1 MRPSARIAIWLAWL
15 IVIVAIGWGVALHL
29 KISSDLR
36 DFVPPP
42 RSADQKLL
50 LEEIGKGP
58 GSRLLLLAISGA
70 PQERLAEL
78 SRGLDAALAQ
88 DPAFLRVTDGGR
100 DLAQVASDL
109 LPYRYLL
116 SPTLDTHRFDAAYL
130 HAQLQ
135 QRVEDLSSPAASM
148 LEPWLRRDPTLE
160 TLKLVQRWAPPR
172 PPKLVDGVWFSR
184 GCTPRHSSAA
194 NADPSALSRRA
205 ASGRL
210 DVPSSTPASSFGPSD
225 ATGRRLDGLAT
236 NSGEVC
242 NPGGEA
248 LLVAETRAAGFDPGA
263 QAAVIASLQ
272 KHFAALPG
280 AAQAKLVISGPGW
293 FGVQASRRTRGEA
306 ERFGAI
312 TTVGF
317 VLMLLLAYRSAVPVL
332 VTALPLLS
340 GAVIG
345 FALLALI
352 FGHAHGITVAF
363 GFTLLGVAQEYPL
376 RVFSHRRI
384 GVATSLCVRELWP
397 LLATAIVSVCIAYLA
412 FFASGVA
419 GLQQLAVF
427 TIAGLIVAGLCTRW
441 LLPLVVPTAR
451 RDMAATPGLGA
462 AWHFLARLPRPRWL
476 PWLAAVVGVCIVA
489 LAPGKF
495 WQADLSALTPV
506 PKSELQRDARL
517 RAALGAPDVRY
528 LLVLRAPTAQGVLGL
543 SERIAPR
550 MRKLV
555 SDHALD
561 EFELPSR
568 YLPGIATQRARQAKL
583 PDAAQL
589 QSALHQ
595 AMQGLPFRSGVF
607 ARFVADVEAA
617 RKLPPLTPEQF
628 EQAPLGARLEA
639 MLVPQGTGWVG
650 LGSLSGVNDPA
661 AFAQL
666 SRDTHGDVHLLDLKV
681 STESLVVAYRHR
693 ILIALGI
700 AALLLCAA
708 VTLALRSPRRAAHV
722 LGPMALATLWVLVV
736 LRAAGIPLSLF
747 HLVSLT
753 LAAGLGLHYALFF
766 ERRTGDVREDLRTLH
781 ATLVCVASA
790 LLVFG
795 VLALSSVPVLRA
807 IGLTVALGV
816 AFHFTLSVLMAP
828 HQVLP
833 SPSGRGAR
841 SAPEGP
847 GEGQDAA

>member
-1 MRPSARIAIWLAWL
+1 MRVSARVAIWLIWLAL
-15 IVIVAIGWGVALHL
+15 IVAVGWVVARHL

-36 DFVPPP
+36 DFVPPA
-42 RSADQKLL
+42 RTADQKLL
-50 LEEIGKGP
+50 LDEIGKGP

-70 PQERLAEL
+70 PQATLADL
-78 SRGLDAALAQ
+78 SRGLDTALAR
-88 DPAFLRVTDGGR
+88 DPAFVRVANGSR
-100 DLAQVASDL
+100 DLAQVAAGL

-148 LEPWLRRDPTLE
+148 LEPWLRSDPTLE
-160 TLKLVQRWAPPR
+160 TLKLARRWAPSH
-172 PPKLVDGVWFSR
+172 PPKLVDGVWFSDR
-184 GCTPRHSSAA
+184 
-194 NADPSALSRRA
+194 N
-205 ASGRL
+205 
-210 DVPSSTPASSFGPSD
+210 
-225 ATGRRLDGLAT
+225 
-236 NSGEVC
+236 
-242 NPGGEA
+242 EA

-263 QAAVIASLQ
+263 QAAAIASLQ
-272 KHFAALPG
+272 KHFTALPA
-280 AAQAKLVISGPGW
+280 AAQAQLVISGPGW

-306 ERFGAI
+306 ERFATI
-312 TTVGF
+312 TTIGF
-317 VLMLLLAYRSAVPVL
+317 ALMLLLAYRSVVPVL

-384 GVATSLCVRELWP
+384 GVATATCVRELWP

-427 TIAGLIVAGLCTRW
+427 TIGGLIVAGLCTRW
-441 LLPLVVPTAR
+441 LLPWIVPTTK
-451 RDMAATPGLGA
+451 RDMAATPGLGKT
-462 AWHFLARLPRPRWL
+462 WHFLAHLPRPYWL
-476 PWLAAVVGVCIVA
+476 PWLAAAVGVLVVA
-489 LAPGKF
+489 FAPGKF
-495 WQADLSALTPV
+495 WQDNLSALTPV
-506 PKSELQRDARL
+506 PNAELQRDARL

-528 LLVLRAPTAQGVLGL
+528 LLVLRAPTSEGVLAL
-543 SERIAPR
+543 SERIAPQ
-550 MRKLV
+550 MRTLV
-555 SDHALD
+555 ADHALGG
-561 EFELPSR
+561 FELPSR
-568 YLPGIATQRARQAKL
+568 YLPGVATQRARQAKL
-583 PDAAQL
+583 PATAQL

-607 ARFVADVEAA
+607 APFVADVEAA
-617 RKLPPLTPEQF
+617 RKLPPLTPKRF
-628 EQAPLGARLEA
+628 ERSPLGARLES
-639 MLVPQGTGWVG
+639 MLVPQDSGWVG
-650 LGSLSGVNDPA
+650 LGTLSGVNDPA

-666 SRDTHGDVHLLDLKV
+666 SRSTRGAAHLLDLKA
-681 STESLVVAYRHR
+681 STESLVIAYRHR
-693 ILIALGI
+693 ILVALGI
-700 AALLLCAA
+700 AALLLCVA
-708 VTLALRSPRRAAHV
+708 VTLALRSPRRAVHV

-766 ERRTGDVREDLRTLH
+766 ERRTGDPREDLRTLH

-795 VLALSSVPVLRA
+795 VLALSDVPVLRA

-833 SPSGRGAR
+833 SPSGRAG
-841 SAPEGP
+841 PGP
-847 GEGQDAA
+847 GEGPDAA